1 MKKSTFAE
9 LVESIHQ
16 AGKIRRGEAEP
27 SRRFV
32 VNSKEDVLT
41 VRQSFNVSQSQFA
54 SFIGVSLGTLQN
66 WEQGRRHPTGAARVL
81 IAMAMRHPKIFADE
95 FSHGSTGTDPLV

>member
-1 MKKSTFAE
+1 MKKSTFDE
-9 LVESIHQ
+9 LVESIRQ
-16 AGKIRRGEAEP
+16 AGKIRRGEAKP

-32 VNSKEDVLT
+32 VNSKEDVLS

-95 FSHGSTGTDPLV
+95 MKEGVHAFA